1 MKKSAKLVFAALALA
16 SCAAGA
22 ETYYSGQSDQERRD
36 RNREEALANYRTQGS
51 TTSAERRQSADSKVH
66 RAENSTKHAAHEVAE
81 STRHASHEVAESTRH
96 ATHKTANAAR
106 HAGHKTAQEA
116 RDITARADAKFGAV
130 QHGKANPEGVN
141 PVGVS
146 SASPTAPSNGTTK

>member
-1 MKKSAKLVFAALALA
+1 MKKSAKLVFAAFALA

-36 RNREEALANYRTQGS
+36 RNREEALASYRAGTS
-51 TTSAERRQSADSKVH
+51 TTSADSKAH
-66 RAENSTKHAAHEVAE
+66 RVESSTRRAAHDVAE
-81 STRHASHEVAESTRH
+81 STRHASHEVAESTRK
-96 ATHKTANAAR
+96 ATHKSANAAR
-106 HAGHKTAQEA
+106 RVGHKTAQEA

-130 QHGKANPEGVN
+130 QHGKANPEGIN
-141 PVGVS
+141 PANVS

>member
-1 MKKSAKLVFAALALA
+1 MKKSAKLVLAALALA

-22 ETYYSGQSDQERRD
+22 ETVYSGQSDQERRD
-36 RNREEALANYRTQGS
+36 RNREEALANYRSHAQD
-51 TTSAERRQSADSKVH
+51 RQSADSKVQ
-66 RAENSTKHAAHEVAE
+66 RAENSTKRAAHEVAE
-81 STRHASHEVAESTRH
+81 STRHASHEVAETTRH
-96 ATHKTANAAR
+96 ASHKTANAAR

-116 RDITARADAKFGAV
+116 RHITARADAKFGAV

-146 SASPTAPSNGTTK
+146 SASPTAPSNGVTK